1 MDNLKCNLYRTIK
14 EILHPTISKRNIS
27 NYKIIINDELLP
39 LRIFYPTK
47 VTNIE
52 NIMIYIK
59 GVEEITSS
67 SDEYRLILRKAA
79 VDYNQLIISIVYEDY
94 DNLYLLDLYE
104 KIFETIKYIYNEL
117 INNGIKKRNITLAGD
132 SIGASAVLSTV
143 NHLLKEDIKIKKQI
157 LFYPLVSGE
166 YFKKSILA
174 SIKDA
179 SPENQHLIKK
189 IASFYERKTRYKK
202 DLKNEELF
210 ALLKDDFTDYPKTL
224 IICGNADF
232 LIDEAK
238 ILKKRLEKKAILV
251 EVPFE
256 YHGFLKNNNLDT
268 IRDYQIKIK
277 KFLQ

>member
-157 LFYPLVSGE
+157 LFYP
-166 YFKKSILA
+166 
-174 SIKDA
+174 
-179 SPENQHLIKK
+179 
-189 IASFYERKTRYKK
+189 
-202 DLKNEELF
+202 
-210 ALLKDDFTDYPKTL
+210 
-224 IICGNADF
+224 
-232 LIDEAK
+232 
-238 ILKKRLEKKAILV
+238 
-251 EVPFE
+251 
-256 YHGFLKNNNLDT
+256 
-268 IRDYQIKIK
+268 
-277 KFLQ
+277 